1 MSDSFDK
8 TTGAVPG
15 AGSMDTAQRRKA
27 LEQELA
33 PKMEGE
39 TRDRGEATLHYGGD
53 QAVESGLDARPSD
66 RGAGAQS
73 SAGAGPAPQAA
84 GLSPLEDWTP
94 SPVSSFAATS
104 IPSTDAAA
112 PDVAPSA
119 LNLFLAPPGRMD
131 VAAPD
136 PINLFGE
143 AERATPAAAF
153 AAAPTVDSAPGERD
167 GDETP
172 RRDTPGRDKK
182 DGASSE
188 EDNPDEQTDPGP
200 DLDEAPAGLA
210 LTGTVVAEN
219 APGAIVGTVSG
230 TDPEGAPLTWS
241 VDDPR
246 FEVVGGTLKLRDG
259 VSLDRDSIVE
269 GLRGEIWD
277 TDVSLGSIADAQAVI
292 SAGAAQAGF
301 VATAIDYP
309 QGATTHISNSASLAD
324 LLGGDATSLTG
335 TVPASIATT
344 VYRFTGFLDLEAG
357 THSFRIGSD
366 DGYLLLIDGVEV
378 GRREANR
385 GFAYDDWSLSVD
397 GDHPA
402 TVELIWYENQGASG
416 ITTLVDGVVMGGE
429 GASFVDV
436 DAGAEIDLALA
447 ATDTSG
453 NVTVLN
459 RTVSVRDVDEAP
471 TLLRAFDTAF
481 EENDSGAQ
489 VATLHAADPEDQAV
503 TWTVDDPRFEVVG
516 DALKL
521 KDGVALDHEAG
532 PVTLTLTATDPAGN
546 AATHSIT
553 LEADDVD
560 EAPFGLALT
569 DPSVQENAAGAAV
582 ATVSAT
588 DPEGRALTW
597 TVDDARFEIA
607 GDTLKLKDGISL
619 DHETEPTVAL
629 TLTATDPAGNAATQP
644 FVVDVTDIN
653 ETPVAQGERF
663 EYQRLNEVGR
673 VSGPN
678 LLANDLDG
686 DGDALRITHV
696 DGQAIGEGSW
706 VDLPLGRVYVRA
718 DGMMAF
724 DEDHDF
730 GHLAP
735 GERAPV
741 AFDYTVDDGRGGTDV
756 ATATLSVTGGLSP
769 SFTNIPDSGLLVVD
783 ERTTFVIDLA
793 AQDPEGDVMQFAITG
808 GADAAKF
815 AIDPD
820 TGVLRFKE
828 APELD
833 GGSASG
839 DNQYLVEVGV
849 GGAHGAFE
857 TRLIQVDV
865 DDKELLG
872 RNLIVNGS
880 FEDNGLGV
888 LPAGTFDT
896 VAGWTSTGLSPAT
909 LLETDIGHGQGDGD
923 AIAHL
928 TTGSAIS
935 QNVTVADDG
944 TYRLTF
950 NAFKHGY
957 SHDNA
962 VRLMVDGQAIGNV
975 IPGGSGEEGFSVD
988 LDLAAGVHDIRFE
1001 SLSSSTTRSL
1011 ALDNIEL
1018 REVMASAPY
1027 DPATLTV
1034 IQAEDMTLQSYVRQE
1049 FEFAEGGAMLRVD
1062 KTNLTQDQNLS
1073 GSASIIFEGEAGDYV
1088 VAMRMIDENDGDGFI
1103 QLSVNGDLVSTV
1115 SLNRGTGGDGWN
1127 DLSFRTVQIFGVD
1140 LNDGDVIQ
1148 IHAVSE
1154 SGDFDGARIDSLA
1167 FRPEV
1172 LEGSADNALTLT
1184 ADRAEWTGEDA
1195 VAVNGL
1201 AEFDVALSGLE
1212 PGQSPRLT
1220 LTGLPENT
1228 IVLNGEM
1235 AVISDGGPL
1244 DLEGWD
1250 LTDLDIA
1257 PPAGFT
1263 GRIEAQLTAQA
1274 DEGAPTASLDLTIEV
1289 APAQESDAETPGA
1302 ADAGGAGAGTD
1313 DGFDPV
1319 MADAGS
1325 SDPFGASENPTY

>member
-39 TRDRGEATLHYGGD
+39 THDRGEATLHYGGD

-119 LNLFLAPPGRMD
+119 LNLFLASPGRMD

-277 TDVSLGSIADAQAVI
+277 TDVSLGSIADAQA
-292 SAGAAQAGF
+292 GF
-301 VATAIDYP
+301 VATTIDYP

-1127 DLSFRTVQIFGVD
+1127 DLSFRTVQIFGVE

-1289 APAQESDAETPGA
+1289 APAEEPDAETPGA